1 MKPAMLVDSLWV
13 LGTRFLL
20 RGANFLIFLLLARA
34 LTVGEFGFYGYLMST
49 AVVLSVGFDLGLRQ
63 SVASLLGQAAAGA
76 ERAAIV
82 THMLALWLLLAA
94 LATLTTY
101 GMLVGGGYAATYGGV
116 TVVAAFGTAPMLLLR
131 TGQGAFLGRG
141 ELGKLN
147 QSEII
152 SRVVMLGGTAGLWLT
167 HRLDLASAVWTLVLA
182 HAVAGLYLVLQIR
195 EALSPRA
202 LLDLPLARRM
212 LRAGAVFAGGTLL
225 MILMG
230 RVGIWLVNALL
241 GEDALGLY
249 FGVQRLGEMLVEVAT
264 AVGIVIFS
272 HGVRTV
278 DQNEAARD
286 AVRIARI
293 VTACVA
299 LLALATMLWAR
310 PFLALFLGAPYALEA
325 DAFRLV
331 MLGTLAACFNVML
344 FPCLSSQ
351 GLARVG
357 IWSYGLGCAVA
368 LLGCL
373 ALIPPL
379 HLLGAGLAYA
389 LAQASV
395 ALVLAFA
402 YRGRFGFPV
411 ATVLLPQAEDAR
423 EIAGLARRLPAR
435 LGLRRAR
442 G

>member
-63 SVASLLGQAAAGA
+63 STASLLGQAAPG
-76 ERAAIV
+76 ERAAVV
-82 THMLALWLLLAA
+82 THMLALWLLLAL
-94 LATLTTY
+94 LATLATY
-101 GMLVGGGYAATYGGV
+101 GILVGGGYAATYGPV
-116 TVVAAFGTAPMLLLR
+116 ALVAAFGTAPMLFLR

-182 HAVAGLYLVLQIR
+182 HAVAGLYLLLQIR
-195 EALSPRA
+195 SALDPRT
-202 LLDLPLARRM
+202 LLDLGLARRM

-225 MILMG
+225 MILMA
-230 RVGIWLVNALL
+230 RIGIWLVNAML
-241 GEDALGLY
+241 GEEALGLY
-249 FGVQRLGEMLVEVAT
+249 FGVQRLGEMLTEVAT
-264 AVGIVIFS
+264 AVGVVIFS
-272 HGVRTV
+272 HGVRTT
-278 DQNEAARD
+278 DQREAARD

-293 VTACVA
+293 VTACMAV
-299 LLALATMLWAR
+299 LAIVTMLWAR
-310 PFLALFLGAPYALEA
+310 PFLTLFLGAPYAAEA
-325 DAFRLV
+325 EAFRLV
-331 MLGTLAACFNVML
+331 MLGTLAACFSVML

-373 ALIPPL
+373 TLIPL
-379 HLLGAGLAYA
+379 WHLTGAGLAYA

-402 YRGRFGFPV
+402 YRNRFGFPV
-411 ATVLLPQAEDAR
+411 ATVLLPQAEDVR
-423 EIAGLARRLPAR
+423 EIAGLARRLPGR
-435 LGLRRAR
+435 LGLCRAR